1 MPTTLLGQKSHGD
14 GLQGFIQTLADNMPR
29 ANSGLYANPIE
40 TDFSEWDKIVYLF
53 RTRSLDSCRLILTK
67 YNYELIQIKDV
78 QSGDNYDIIKEKYPI
93 RKGWGT
99 YLYNRNHK
107 KRIHVHVN
115 HPLDDPHALVIGSEL
130 FRQLRGEWLLIA
142 GTSRRAIQGKITSD
156 MGRMKRTIFERVHE
170 NLADLTHI
178 TLSLHS
184 YDENSFPFPISLTDV
199 IISNGRTSDDQ
210 WGISQISLAVRDS
223 MRMAGFR
230 CSLAMYDSG
239 YARLAGGWN
248 TQGVFSNDS
257 VGFGHW
263 LYIELS
269 KSLRERPSGYAKMIS
284 TIDRALD
291 LTGKKISH
299 QVNRAFGLVSPRVI
313 RLDSVHGLFFPPEG
327 SETYRIVSSGLNN
340 SKSDTINVHM
350 GKWLELLGSKKSVT
364 SVSVFDTTNRDL
376 ASRYRRANRSGANSV
391 VSKIVNPQNSISSMI
406 KFEDGEN
413 SDSSQSDDDAQ
424 QIKEPIQVHRIPLK
438 PILQQTYYNDVSAGG
453 SPYRWEG
460 VVPAGFLPNITLFEI
475 HSPQVL
481 GDDNGKMPRFLIP
494 LTSSSYRPAN
504 GRFIGVQM
512 TDILVNE
519 IARLVTEYEVADK
532 DIGLLAE
539 QSEKGDYYLRIF
551 PSSEEKKDI
560 VARAR

>member
-1 MPTTLLGQKSHGD
+1 MPTSLVGQKSHGD
-14 GLQGFIQTLADNMPR
+14 SFQGFIQILADNMPR
-29 ANSGLYANPIE
+29 ANTGLYTSPAE
-40 TDFSEWDKIVYLF
+40 TDFSEWDKIIHLF
-53 RTRSLDSCRLILTK
+53 RTRSLDSCRLMLTK

-78 QSGDNYDIIKEKYPI
+78 QSGDHYDIISEKYPI

-99 YLYNRNHK
+99 YFYNRNHK
-107 KRIHVHVN
+107 KRIHIHVN

-142 GTSRRAIQGKITSD
+142 GTSRRTIQGKVTSD
-156 MGRMKRTIFERVHE
+156 MGRMKHTIFERIHE
-170 NLADLTHI
+170 NLTDLIHI
-178 TLSLHS
+178 ALSIHS
-184 YDENSFPFPISLTDV
+184 YDENSFPFPISLTDI
-199 IISNGRTSDDQ
+199 IISNGKTSDDQ

-223 MRMAGFR
+223 MRTAGFR
-230 CSLAMYDSG
+230 CGLAMYDSG

-248 TQGVFSNDS
+248 AQGVFSNDS

-269 KSLRERPSGYAKMIS
+269 KSIRERSSGYTKMIS

-327 SETYRIVSSGLNN
+327 AETYRIVSSGLNN
-340 SKSDTINVHM
+340 TKNDTINVHM

-364 SVSVFDTTNRDL
+364 SVSVFDTTNRGL
-376 ASRYRRANRSGANSV
+376 ASHYRRANRSGANSV

-413 SDSSQSDDDAQ
+413 SDSSQSDDDTQ
-424 QIKEPIQVHRIPLK
+424 QLKEPIQVHRIPLK
-438 PILQQTYYNDVSAGG
+438 PILQQTYYSDVSAGG

-460 VVPAGFLPNITLFEI
+460 VIPAGFLPNITLFEI
-475 HSPQVL
+475 HSPQAI

-512 TDILVNE
+512 TNILVNE

-539 QSEKGDYYLRIF
+539 QSEQGDYYLRIF
-551 PSSEEKKDI
+551 PSLEETKDI